1 MAYILAILWGLVQ
14 GLTEI
19 LPVSGSAHMAIL
31 ERVLGQT
38 AARTEQRFF
47 YGLLDLALAAAVLLA
62 YRQTSPCCGSKCA
75 PGRAGAPQACAAAG
89 RRAAA
94 AAA

>member
-47 YGLLDLALAAAVLLA
+47 YGLLDLALAAAVLIA
-62 YRQTSPCCGSKCA
+62 YRQELA
-75 PGRAGAPQACAAAG
+75 AIIRAFSQKPA
-89 RRAAA
+89 RT
-94 AAA
+94 

>member
-38 AARTEQRFF
+38 AARTEQRS
-47 YGLLDLALAAAVLLA
+47 
-62 YRQTSPCCGSKCA
+62 RN
-75 PGRAGAPQACAAAG
+75 R
-89 RRAAA
+89 
-94 AAA
+94 